1 MPQSNKIHFSI
12 SERKVFLRVLDM
24 VFVLAGFYLLSGFFD
39 YTYFTFS
46 SPKSLTWILLLIFY
60 INFFGEIFEM
70 YQLKI
75 ASDIYLTL
83 RSVFITI
90 IFTTIFY
97 VFTPV
102 LSPELPENRIQ
113 IAYFI
118 LVLLGSI
125 ILNRWLYIKL
135 IFAPRFSKNI
145 LIIANSETVEKLL
158 NLTKM
163 DLKSNHFVGY
173 ISNKQISEADI
184 PYINI
189 DSINLENYVN
199 EHYVNEIIVASTK
212 LNLDYNKI
220 NMQLIELFESG
231 MIVRSVDDFIEEET
245 SRISEDHLSEDFYNN
260 FTFSKSHQNNLYVVF
275 RRFLD
280 IIFSLIGIVVLIV
293 LIPLIFIGNLAG
305 NRGKLFYKQQR
316 VGKKGKDFFI
326 VKFRTM
332 ISNSEKNGAVWAE
345 KNDERIT
352 PFGKILR
359 KSRIDEIPQF
369 INVLKNDMS
378 LIGPRPERREFV
390 EKLGEELPFYALRH
404 VIKPGLTGWAQVM
417 HPYANTVEDQH
428 KKLLYDLYYIRER
441 NLTMD
446 LKIIMKTISTIL
458 FFRGT

>member
-12 SERKVFLRVLDM
+12 SERKIYLRVLDL
-24 VFVLAGFYLLSGFFD
+24 VFVLAGFYVLTSLFD
-39 YTYFTFS
+39 YPYFTFS
-46 SPKSLTWILLLIFY
+46 NPKSLTWILLLIFY
-60 INFFGEIFEM
+60 INFFGEIFEL

-75 ASDIYLTL
+75 ASDVYLTL
-83 RSVFITI
+83 RSLFITV

-102 LSPELPENRIQ
+102 ISPELPENRIQ

-118 LVLLGSI
+118 LVLFGTI
-125 ILNRWLYIKL
+125 FLNRWLYIKL

-158 NLTKM
+158 FLNKM

-173 ISNKQISEADI
+173 ISNKQLPQAEI

-189 DSINLENYVN
+189 DLINLENYVN
-199 EHYVNEIIVASTK
+199 EHYVNEIIVASPK

-220 NMQLIELFESG
+220 NTQLIELFESG

-260 FTFSKSHQNNLYVVF
+260 FTFSKSHQNNLYLAF
-275 RRFLD
+275 MRFLD
-280 IIFSLIGIVVLIV
+280 IIFSLVGIIV
-293 LIPLIFIGNLAG
+293 LMLLTPLIFLGNLVG
-305 NRGKLFYKQQR
+305 NKGKLFYKQQR
-316 VGKKGKDFFI
+316 VGKKGKDFVI

-332 ISNSEKNGAVWAE
+332 VSDSEKNGAVWAE

-359 KSRIDEIPQF
+359 KSRIDEVPQF

-378 LIGPRPERREFV
+378 LIGPRPERREFA
-390 EKLGEELPFYALRH
+390 EKLGKELPFYALRH

-446 LKIIMKTISTIL
+446 FKIIMKTISTIL